1 ALDLADV
8 RDVGLDEGDSVRVAA
23 PSSNEGNVP
32 RTRRDPSERK
42 ARATANPMPRE
53 PPVTTS
59 VELAKALGEDG
70 AAGVEDGDEG
80 DGGDEEEEEEE
91 EDEGEEDEEEEE
103 EEEED
108 GEHRAR
114 MHCWHSKKKMLET
127 VRFTAKYIHWA
138 NTTLLDHLDN
148 QPLHRNHN
156 HNHLDTLITA
166 ALAALHRTLAA
177 HLASPVAELPEL
189 VSPSQSIRDLSAA
202 LIAHYETTPKE
213 PLNAEIGLAVLHL
226 LNTTTT
232 LRGTI
237 SAYLSMLGR
246 KPLAFDILYV
256 RADTPL
262 TDLTFPRIHAN
273 LNMQAYDTLQTLQLL
288 SDADYR
294 ANSGLCFRSIHGTLN
309 HIYMSDLIWYER
321 LHGIDPSR
329 FDPYWVRPD
338 EE

>member
-1 ALDLADV
+1 
-8 RDVGLDEGDSVRVAA
+8 
-23 PSSNEGNVP
+23 
-32 RTRRDPSERK
+32 
-42 ARATANPMPRE
+42 
-53 PPVTTS
+53 
-59 VELAKALGEDG
+59 
-70 AAGVEDGDEG
+70 
-80 DGGDEEEEEEE
+80 
-91 EDEGEEDEEEEE
+91 
-103 EEEED
+103 
-108 GEHRAR
+108 
-114 MHCWHSKKKMLET
+114 
-127 VRFTAKYIHWA
+127 
-138 NTTLLDHLDN
+138 
-148 QPLHRNHN
+148 
-156 HNHLDTLITA
+156 
-166 ALAALHRTLAA
+166 
-177 HLASPVAELPEL
+177 
-189 VSPSQSIRDLSAA
+189 

-246 KPLAFDILYV
+246 KPLALDILYV

-273 LNMQAYDTLQTLQLL
+273 LNMQAYDTLQTRLQLL

-338 EE
+338 EEMYASTDSEGIDWEEYISDRAKLDSLTREQQRKWIEYMESVEEAENAYEKGVGRIWLHVINHAFHHRGQIEAVLNRMVLSDGLLGESKQ